1 MDFSALKE
9 LVQTVTRNKIK
20 NIEVLGNN
28 PDQEGSLIE
37 MLYDGIGK
45 GEVNSEE
52 EAVSLLYGDK
62 ESPKSAAYL
71 RTRNRLIRQLIN
83 ISLFVDI
90 SQPMFNDRAKAYYNC
105 YRDFASAHI
114 LTLRDA
120 IQAAIDIFEQT
131 LEQAVK
137 YEFVDLTAD
146 ISRELRKLYGRASGD
161 PVKHERISKIHRE
174 YEKKKH
180 LEMLALEHYES
191 LINYYIVKRS
201 PSKEVHKLA
210 SQYFEELYP
219 IAKEANTSQYYYYTY
234 TIGLIRHFSAND
246 TIGALKLVEE
256 ALEILKR
263 EKIPTEHHYLFW
275 HFKR

>member
-131 LEQAVK
+131 
-137 YEFVDLTAD
+137 
-146 ISRELRKLYGRASGD
+146 S
-161 PVKHERISKIHRE
+161 
-174 YEKKKH
+174 
-180 LEMLALEHYES
+180 
-191 LINYYIVKRS
+191 IVTGI
-201 PSKEVHKLA
+201 L
-210 SQYFEELYP
+210 LLP
-219 IAKEANTSQYYYYTY
+219 IY
-234 TIGLIRHFSAND
+234 
-246 TIGALKLVEE
+246 
-256 ALEILKR
+256 
-263 EKIPTEHHYLFW
+263 
-275 HFKR
+275 